1 MGQTPDP
8 YADAAA
14 QLGTIRDLLRFAVTR
29 FRANDLA
36 FGHGFSDA
44 RAEAAYLIGWALDLP
59 HADFDQHLDAR
70 LTREEIAAIVEILR
84 RRAEARIPSPYL
96 TQEAWLGD
104 YRFHVDER
112 VLIPRSFIADLLHDG
127 LAPWVA
133 DPESIGAAIDV
144 CTGSGCLAILLAD
157 AFPSARVHGS
167 DISTDALDVA
177 RVNVDTYGLGDRIE
191 LLQSDL
197 MSGIGDR
204 KYDLI
209 VSNPPYVGAAA
220 MAALPQEYRHEPRLA
235 LAGGADGLDL
245 VRKLLKQAPMHLA
258 SGGLLVVEIGHNRGA
273 LEAAYPTVPF
283 TWLETHAGDE
293 FVFLLRREELPA

>member
-1 MGQTPDP
+1 MGKAPDP

-14 QLGTIRDLLRFAVTR
+14 ELGTIRDMLRFAVTR

-36 FGHGFSDA
+36 FGHGFPDA
-44 RAEAAYLIGWALDLP
+44 RAEAAYLIGWMLDLP
-59 HADFDQHLDAR
+59 HADFDLYLDAR
-70 LTREEIAAIVEILR
+70 LTREEIAAIVEILN
-84 RRAEARIPSPYL
+84 RRAEERVPSPYL
-96 TQEAWLGD
+96 TREAWLGD

-112 VLIPRSFIADLLHDG
+112 VLIPRSFIADLLQDG

-133 DPESIGAAIDV
+133 DPESIGSAIDV
-144 CTGSGCLAILLAD
+144 CTGSGCLAILLAA

-177 RVNVDTYGLGDRIE
+177 RVNVEDYGLGDRIE

-197 MSGIGDR
+197 MSGLGNR
-204 KYDLI
+204 QYDLI
-209 VSNPPYVGAAA
+209 VSNPPYVDAAA
-220 MAALPQEYRHEPRLA
+220 MAVLPPEYRHEPALA
-235 LAGGADGLDL
+235 LAGGPDGLDL
-245 VRKLLKQAPMHLA
+245 VRKLLKQAAMHLE

-293 FVFLLRREELPA
+293 FVFLLRRDELPA

>member
-1 MGQTPDP
+1 MALAPDP

-14 QLGTIRDLLRFAVTR
+14 QLGSIRDLLRFAVTR

-36 FGHGFSDA
+36 FGHGFPDA

-59 HADFDQHLDAR
+59 HADFDQYLDAR
-70 LTREEIAAIVEILR
+70 LTREEIAAIAEILR
-84 RRAEARIPSPYL
+84 RRAEERIPSPYL

-112 VLIPRSFIADLLHDG
+112 VLIPRSFIADLLRDG
-127 LAPWVA
+127 LAPWVT
-133 DPESIGAAIDV
+133 DPETVASAIDV
-144 CTGSGCLAILLAD
+144 CTGSGCLAILLAE
-157 AFPSARVHGS
+157 AFPNARVSGS
-167 DISTDALDVA
+167 DISVDALEVA
-177 RVNVDTYGLGDRIE
+177 RVNVGDYRLDDRIE

-197 MSGIGDR
+197 MSGLVDR
-204 KYDLI
+204 QYDLI
-209 VSNPPYVGAAA
+209 VSNPPYVDAAA
-220 MAALPQEYRHEPRLA
+220 MAALPQEFRHEPALA

-273 LEAAYPTVPF
+273 LETAYPTVPF

>member
-59 HADFDQHLDAR
+59 HADFDQYLDAR

-112 VLIPRSFIADLLHDG
+112 VLIPRSFIADLLHEG

-133 DPESIGAAIDV
+133 DPESIGSAIDV

-167 DISTDALDVA
+167 DISTDALEVA
-177 RVNVDTYGLGDRIE
+177 RVNVCDYGLGDRIE

-197 MSGIGDR
+197 MNGLADR
-204 KYDLI
+204 RYDI
-209 VSNPPYVGAAA
+209 VVCNPPYVDAAG
-220 MAALPQEYRHEPRLA
+220 MTALPQEYRHEPALA